1 MARRFGDFLGGLP
14 KCHLKINGLSLL
26 QRQVQSLRTC
36 GIHDLVIV
44 RGFKAR
50 TIEVPGA
57 RYYLDPDYEH
67 ANMVHSLFCAEEEL
81 KGDVLIAYADI
92 LYDTVSLARLL
103 NATQNDIAVAVDM
116 NWETYYRARY
126 GDPLS
131 EAESLVLEPDLRIG
145 EIGEACP
152 PTDRVQAQYI
162 GLIRLNDEGSRLF
175 RTYYHHF
182 AGQFQNRE
190 WLRKR
195 PFEKA
200 HMTDFLQALI
210 NEGLRVQAVPI
221 EGGWLEFD
229 TPSDYQKVLAWQA
242 AGILN
247 QFCLLQ

>member
-1 MARRFGDFLGGLP
+1 MKAIILAAGMARRFGDFLGGLP

-131 EAESLVLEPDLRIG
+131 PISELVKSAR
-145 EIGEACP
+145 
-152 PTDRVQAQYI
+152 RVPQQTEYRRNI
-162 GLIRLNDEGSRLF
+162 SG
-175 RTYYHHF
+175 
-182 AGQFQNRE
+182 
-190 WLRKR
+190 
-195 PFEKA
+195 
-200 HMTDFLQALI
+200 
-210 NEGLRVQAVPI
+210 
-221 EGGWLEFD
+221 
-229 TPSDYQKVLAWQA
+229 
-242 AGILN
+242 
-247 QFCLLQ
+247 